1 MVRRFGHL
9 PVRPRRFTM
18 PGIVIKSGRTKSLL
32 VLVAMASI
40 AAWVYWQRPRR
51 SDMAAYVPADSLA
64 FVEANDLTE
73 IADGIEGRDAW
84 KALAGPIGARS
95 KLGLNRWL
103 IRVARWTGLGSVDA
117 VLIGR
122 SQAAVVITGGRASE
136 AETALTIKPLAA
148 LVIETHTSQRRMR
161 PVLEKH
167 IEAFARRAY
176 GQPTLVRKQID
187 GVELAEWS
195 ASDGSGQIIT
205 AFVDTVTIVGNDESA
220 VLRCVDV
227 RRGKLTPLAGN
238 KQLADLRQRVSAV
251 DAFLFG
257 FVAKAGVKPALQAW
271 ALYRAGSAPEA
282 ATVAPV
288 FADTFG
294 NLIEGLAWSSRFA
307 EGGTEDRCFLSLS
320 EGVAGKLQGSAV
332 PDDRSL
338 AGDLTFVPPDT
349 HSVSVYHLRDVEGLW
364 RDLNAQVSS
373 HADVVGAIAARPL
386 LRSLFK
392 PYGIDDPDTFVRAVG
407 THVETIRLEE
417 NSTSVLATEA
427 FDRQSLRR
435 LAQQRLG
442 PAMKTEIVDDSEL
455 LLSGSDNWAASFADN
470 HFLIGP
476 AEAVRRCLQAKA
488 QTQSLTSVEA
498 FRRALRLLDVS
509 LPITTAT
516 FTDDR
521 RAAIS
526 LVELFSQRERSAFST
541 NAPAIDEASRS
552 LPYSVNVTIL
562 KDNGFEWTSRSA
574 FGLLGSLLVKF
585 APENAR

>member
-1 MVRRFGHL
+1 
-9 PVRPRRFTM
+9 
-18 PGIVIKSGRTKSLL
+18 
-32 VLVAMASI
+32 
-40 AAWVYWQRPRR
+40 
-51 SDMAAYVPADSLA
+51 
-64 FVEANDLTE
+64 
-73 IADGIEGRDAW
+73 
-84 KALAGPIGARS
+84 
-95 KLGLNRWL
+95 
-103 IRVARWTGLGSVDA
+103 
-117 VLIGR
+117 
-122 SQAAVVITGGRASE
+122 
-136 AETALTIKPLAA
+136 
-148 LVIETHTSQRRMR
+148 
-161 PVLEKH
+161 
-167 IEAFARRAY
+167 
-176 GQPTLVRKQID
+176 
-187 GVELAEWS
+187 
-195 ASDGSGQIIT
+195 
-205 AFVDTVTIVGNDESA
+205 

-227 RRGKLTPLAGN
+227 RRGKLTALAGN
-238 KQLADLRQRVSAV
+238 KQLADLRQQVSAL
-251 DAFLFG
+251 DASLFG
-257 FVAKAGVKPALQAW
+257 FVSKAGVKPVLQAW

-282 ATVAPV
+282 ATVAPI

-320 EGVAGKLQGSAV
+320 EGVAGKLRGSAI
-332 PDDRSL
+332 PEDRSL

-349 HSVSVYHLRDVEGLW
+349 NSVSVYHLRDVEGLW
-364 RDLNAQVSS
+364 RELNAQVSS

-417 NSTSVLATEA
+417 NSPSVLATEA

-442 PAMKTEIVDDSEL
+442 PGMKTEIVDDSEL
-455 LLSGSDNWAASFADN
+455 FLSGSDNWAATFADN

-476 AEAVRRCLQAKA
+476 AEAVRRCLQAKG
-488 QTQSLTSVEA
+488 QSQSLTSVDA

-552 LPYSVNVTIL
+552 LPYGVNVTIL

-585 APENAR
+585 APENTR

>member
-1 MVRRFGHL
+1 
-9 PVRPRRFTM
+9 M
-18 PGIVIKSGRTKSLL
+18 PGIVIKSGRTKALL
-32 VLVAMASI
+32 VLVALVSV
-40 AAWVYWQRPRR
+40 AAWLYWNRPTR

-73 IADGIEGRDAW
+73 IADGIQGSDAW

-95 KLGLNRWL
+95 NLGLNRWL
-103 IRVARWTGLGSVDA
+103 IRVARWTGLGPVDE
-117 VLIGR
+117 VLISR
-122 SQAAVVITGGRASE
+122 SQVAVVITGSRASE
-136 AETALTIKPLAA
+136 AETALTIKPLGA
-148 LVIETHTSQRRMR
+148 LVIETHTLQRRMR

-167 IEAFARRAY
+167 VEEFARRAY
-176 GQPTLVRKQID
+176 GQPTLVRKQIN
-187 GVELAEWS
+187 GVELAEWLS
-195 ASDGSGQIIT
+195 ADGSGRIIT
-205 AFVDTVTIVGNDESA
+205 AFVDTVVIVGNDESV

-227 RRGKLTPLAGN
+227 RRGKLAALAGN
-238 KQLADLRQRVSAV
+238 KQLADLRQQVRAQ
-251 DAFLFG
+251 DASLFG
-257 FVAKAGVKPALQAW
+257 FVSKAGVKPILQAW
-271 ALYRAGSAPEA
+271 ALNRAGSAPEA
-282 ATVAPV
+282 ATVAPI
-288 FADTFG
+288 FADAFG

-307 EGGTEDRCFLSLS
+307 GGGTEDHCFLSLS
-320 EGVAGKLQGSAV
+320 EGVAPKLRDSTI
-332 PDDRSL
+332 PEDRSL
-338 AGDLTFVPPDT
+338 AGDLTFVPADT
-349 HSVSVYHLRDVEGLW
+349 HSVSVYHLRDVEGWW
-364 RDLNAQVSS
+364 RELNAQVSS

-392 PYGIDDPDTFVRAVG
+392 PYGIDDPDMFVRAVG

-417 NSTSVLATEA
+417 NSASVLATEA

-488 QTQSLTSVEA
+488 QSQSLTSVDA
-498 FRRALRLLDVS
+498 FRRSLRLLDVS
-509 LPITTAT
+509 LPITAVT

-552 LPYSVNVTIL
+552 LPYAVNVTIL

-585 APENAR
+585 APENTR